1 MKNKMK
7 KVICV
12 IATLTLLLSFAA
24 INVFAASPS
33 PAPSVPDI
41 AGALGGLKDAVMMQ
55 GYEIYS
61 NIVVPIA
68 LAALIITFFGVLVWE
83 AIQYRN
89 SNGGEFH
96 WTKLIILLVVIIVIG
111 ASGPIV
117 LAIFGG

>member
-24 INVFAASPS
+24 IPVFAASPS

-61 NIVVPIA
+61 NIAVPIFSA
-68 LAALIITFFGVLVWE
+68 ILIIVFFFVLGKE
-83 AIQYRN
+83 AIRYRRD
-89 SNGGEFH
+89 GGNFD
-96 WTKLIILLVVIIVIG
+96 WIKPALLLGAIIVLG
-111 ASGPIV
+111 VSSPIV